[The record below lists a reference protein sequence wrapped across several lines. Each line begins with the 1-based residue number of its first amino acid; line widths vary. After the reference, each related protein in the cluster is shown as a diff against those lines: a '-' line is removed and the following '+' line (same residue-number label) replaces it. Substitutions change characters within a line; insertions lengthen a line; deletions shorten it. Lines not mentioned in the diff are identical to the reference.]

1 MEALAASGATL
12 LIVVGYALIKRFRRT
27 RCHSDSGCMECDSP
41 AVELQKQQS
50 ERLDQIFEILKKT
63 EPEGPGLREDL
74 SQDPPGETPVTTTEV
89 LKSGDN

>member
-41 AVELQKQQS
+41 AVELQKKNT

-63 EPEGPGLREDL
+63 EPAGPEIREDL
-74 SQDPPGETPVTTTEV
+74 SQGASVDNPVTTIAT
-89 LKSGDN
+89 LKAGDN